1 MTVMQL
7 EGESAQLRQVA
18 RLHANGDI
26 TLDDYRNIRTV
37 MIDAFLAD
45 LGDSPVVSA
54 PTDSSATLI
63 GVEMQVPERQY
74 AAANADGAAGL
85 RSGNAATESTM
96 ALLAILGAGAMLL
109 IVAMLAIGLGT

>member
-37 MIDAFLAD
+37 MIDAFVAD
-45 LGDSPVVSA
+45 LRDSPIVADV
-54 PTDSSATLI
+54 TDSSAKLI
-63 GVEMQVPERQY
+63 GVEVQVPERQY
-74 AAANADGAAGL
+74 AAAADGRAASRDGQ
-85 RSGNAATESTM
+85 AAAESTM

>member
-37 MIDAFLAD
+37 MIDAFVAD
-45 LGDSPVVSA
+45 LGERPILADV
-54 PTDSSATLI
+54 TDSSATLI
-63 GVEMQVPERQY
+63 GVEVQVPERQY
-74 AAANADGAAGL
+74 AAAADAGAGY
-85 RSGNAATESTM
+85 AAAESTM

>member
-18 RLHANGDI
+18 RMHANGDI

-45 LGDSPVVSA
+45 LGDSPIVADV
-54 PTDSSATLI
+54 TDPAATLV
-63 GVEMQVPERQY
+63 GVEVTVPERQFAY
-74 AAANADGAAGL
+74 AGGRVAAADEHAA
-85 RSGNAATESTM
+85 AESTM

-109 IVAMLAIGLGT
+109 IVAMLAVGLGT

>member
-37 MIDAFLAD
+37 MIDAFVAD
-45 LGDSPVVSA
+45 LGDSPIVAAV
-54 PTDSSATLI
+54 TDSSETLV
-63 GVEMQVPERQY
+63 GVELPVPERQF
-74 AAANADGAAGL
+74 AAAADGRATSDSAQVAA
-85 RSGNAATESTM
+85 ESTM